1 MMFEGAK
8 FGDRY
13 QCRNGMQAVFV
24 SNCYGE
30 VTLLINDD
38 DTKEDWL
45 CNYDL
50 DGRADCDEEYDIVK
64 RIGLVEAEG
73 PTLMDAVIN
82 MHEAIVQGRYISDE
96 QEAFR
101 RHYDEPD
108 QYGHLCTIR
117 CNVDLNDPTRVSIHS
132 KEKAIEVIDR
142 NPKFEKKEGIIKN

>member
-13 QCRNGMQAVFV
+13 ECRNGMQAVFV

-38 DTKEDWL
+38 ESREDWL

-64 RIGLVEAEG
+64 RA
-73 PTLMDAVIN
+73 
-82 MHEAIVQGRYISDE
+82 
-96 QEAFR
+96 
-101 RHYDEPD
+101 
-108 QYGHLCTIR
+108 
-117 CNVDLNDPTRVSIHS
+117 
-132 KEKAIEVIDR
+132 
-142 NPKFEKKEGIIKN
+142 NPLTGDTTIKNSEQR